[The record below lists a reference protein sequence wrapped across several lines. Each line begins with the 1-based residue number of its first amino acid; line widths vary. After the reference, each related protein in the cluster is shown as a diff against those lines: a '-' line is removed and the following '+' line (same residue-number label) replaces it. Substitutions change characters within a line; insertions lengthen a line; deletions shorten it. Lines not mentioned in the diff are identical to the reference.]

1 MRTARSPAFRA
12 LPIATVATGIPAGI
26 WTIDRSESS
35 PSSWLS
41 GTGTPITGSGVI
53 DAVMPGRCA
62 APPAPA
68 ITTLS
73 PRPAAPR
80 AYSII
85 TSGVRCA
92 DTIRTSCATPN
103 STSTSIAPC
112 IVGRSESLPMI
123 TPTRGLPT
131 SATLMDTCRMRTR
144 LTRMLGVE
152 HPVMLAG
159 MGGVSYPR
167 VVAAVSDAGGFGTL
181 GAATMSSQQLDDE
194 MSGVRKLTTK
204 PFGVDL
210 LAALPERMVDD
221 AHKVVEGGASLFVAG
236 LGVPRDVI
244 KVLHDGNVLVASMC
258 GKVRHAIAAVEAG
271 CDFVI
276 AQGTEAGGH
285 TGTVAT
291 MPLVPQI
298 VDAVAA
304 RVPVVA
310 AGGIFDGRGLAA
322 AIALGA
328 DGVWLGTRFIATP
341 EARAVTGYKDAL
353 LRAHED
359 DTVIS
364 RGFTGKTLRAIRNQ
378 WTDYIEQH
386 PEELS
391 RFPEQMGKAVAANA
405 LHLGGD
411 ENTPVDRDKE
421 CYPSGQGVGAI
432 DELVPAGEIVRRIV
446 DEAEHALARAAGTVV
461 R

>member
-1 MRTARSPAFRA
+1 
-12 LPIATVATGIPAGI
+12 
-26 WTIDRSESS
+26 
-35 PSSWLS
+35 
-41 GTGTPITGSGVI
+41 
-53 DAVMPGRCA
+53 
-62 APPAPA
+62 
-68 ITTLS
+68 
-73 PRPAAPR
+73 
-80 AYSII
+80 
-85 TSGVRCA
+85 
-92 DTIRTSCATPN
+92 
-103 STSTSIAPC
+103 
-112 IVGRSESLPMI
+112 
-123 TPTRGLPT
+123 
-131 SATLMDTCRMRTR
+131 MRTR
-144 LTRMLGVE
+144 LTEMLGIE

-159 MGGVSYPR
+159 MGGVSYQR

-181 GAATMSSQQLDDE
+181 GAATMSSLQLDDE

-221 AHKVVEGGASLFVAG
+221 AQKVVEGGASLFVAG

-258 GKVRHAIAAVEAG
+258 GKVRHAVAAVEAG

-298 VDAVAA
+298 VDAVGE

-322 AIALGA
+322 AITLGA

-341 EARAVTGYKDAL
+341 EARTVAGYKDAL

-364 RGFTGKTLRAIRNQ
+364 RGFTGKTLRAIRNK
-378 WTDYIEQH
+378 WTQHIEEH

-391 RFPEQMGKAVAANA
+391 KFPEQMGKAVAANA

-411 ENTPVDRDKE
+411 EETPVDPDKE

-432 DELVPAGEIVRRIV
+432 DALVPAGDLVAQIV
-446 DEAEHALARAAGTVV
+446 DEAEHALARAARTVV